1 MIFNYVFHASKNN
14 FLFLY
19 FRLIVEVIWK
29 ELFTLE
35 VGPFNLENTP
45 IFMKGKMRLYMPVI

>member
-1 MIFNYVFHASKNN
+1 MFFHASKNN